1 MSSELKKYNETSLE
15 KNQNLFNVEV
25 INFPKNKNNSEITN
39 LKTKTQNFWKISD
52 KSNDDQ
58 LKAVIG
64 VCFMISVLFVM
75 GLYSNLI

>member
-64 VCFMISVLFVM
+64 VCFMISVLIIM

>member
-1 MSSELKKYNETSLE
+1 MSSKLKKYNETSLK
-15 KNQNLFNVEV
+15 KNQNLFNIEV

>member
-52 KSNDDQ
+52 KSNEDQ

-64 VCFMISVLFVM
+64 ICLMFGVLSLM
-75 GLYSNLI
+75 GLYSNLL

>member
-25 INFPKNKNNSEITN
+25 INFPKNINNSEITN

-64 VCFMISVLFVM
+64 VCFMISVLIIM

>member
-39 LKTKTQNFWKISD
+39 LKTKTQNFWKIND

-64 VCFMISVLFVM
+64 VCFMISVLIIM

>member
-64 VCFMISVLFVM
+64 VCFMISVLMIM

>member
-52 KSNDDQ
+52 KSNDGQ

-64 VCFMISVLFVM
+64 VCFMISVLIIM

>member
-39 LKTKTQNFWKISD
+39 LNTKTQNFWKISD

-64 VCFMISVLFVM
+64 VCFMISVLMIM